1 MNLWMK
7 SGLALVAGLAVGG
20 GVGVVHASRTIGRSA
35 SWMSQWAAGAQYA
48 RLADLQ
54 YRYADE
60 AHARAALAD
69 FLNFAQQ
76 IKDVGKVSDPRTLGI
91 DVALAYMRLAALDR
105 QDGNTDSYRS
115 NVSRAQ
121 EALRAVGVQRTSVDE
136 MEKFLSQRDSDTA
149 KTR

>member
-1 MNLWMK
+1 MKLWMK
-7 SGLALVAGLAVGG
+7 SGLALIVGLAVGG
-20 GVGVVHASRTIGRSA
+20 SVGVIHASRTIGMSA

-60 AHARAALAD
+60 AHARAALTD
-69 FLNFAQQ
+69 FLNFTQQ
-76 IKDVGKVSDPRTLGI
+76 MKDAGKVSDPRTLGI

-105 QDGNTDSYRS
+105 QGGNMDGYQS

-121 EALRAVGVQRTSVDE
+121 EALRAVGVQRTSVDD
-136 MEKFLSQRDSDTA
+136 MEKFLSQRDNGTP